1 MAASTLRW
9 LAGMAVASVFSLIY
23 LVAPSYILMSLLALL
38 FQYPSRNAALLYALP
53 MLISAAVPSF
63 GAPFL
68 APLLAPML
76 DYFDY
81 HEEFEISNEQIRE
94 MTEKGGKRF
103 IIAVQPHG
111 VISFVGLC
119 WWIKAPP
126 DFRRIKTAA
135 ASSLLKTPIL
145 KHVMG
150 IFGLTDASAANLKR
164 HLKKEGVEGS
174 LVLYI
179 GGIAELFMSC
189 PEEER
194 LYIGQRKGFIKMALR
209 EGADVIPAYFFGN
222 TSVLSVLKHG
232 PLAALSRR
240 LGASLTL
247 FWGKY
252 YLPIP
257 RDHMLLCARGKPLGL
272 PHIPEPTKEDVDKYH
287 ALYVAEVKRLYNKNR
302 ERLPQYKHKKIIIE

>member
-9 LAGMAVASVFSLIY
+9 LTGMAVASVFSLIY
-23 LVAPSYILMSLLALL
+23 LVAPSYILTALLALL
-38 FQYPSRNAALLYALP
+38 FQYPTRHAALLYALP
-53 MLISAAVPSF
+53 MLLSAAVPGR
-63 GAPFL
+63 GAPWL

-81 HEEFEISNEQIRE
+81 HEEFETTDAQFRE
-94 MTEKGGKRF
+94 LAGKGGRRF

-119 WWIKAPP
+119 SWVKAPP

-135 ASSLLKTPIL
+135 ASAVLRTPIL

-150 IFGLTDASAANLKR
+150 IFGLTDASAANIRR
-164 HLKKEGVEGS
+164 HLKQEGVEGS

-179 GGIAELFMSC
+179 GGIAELFLSC

-194 LYIGQRKGFIKMALR
+194 LYIGQRKGFIKVALR

-222 TSVLSVLKHG
+222 TSVLSVLKRG

-247 FWGKY
+247 FWGQY
-252 YLPIP
+252 GLPIP
-257 RDHMLLCARGKPLGL
+257 RDHMLLYARGRPLGL
-272 PHIPEPTKEDVDKYH
+272 PHIPDPTPEDVDKYH
-287 ALYVAEVKRLYNKNR
+287 ALYVAEVTRLYNKHR